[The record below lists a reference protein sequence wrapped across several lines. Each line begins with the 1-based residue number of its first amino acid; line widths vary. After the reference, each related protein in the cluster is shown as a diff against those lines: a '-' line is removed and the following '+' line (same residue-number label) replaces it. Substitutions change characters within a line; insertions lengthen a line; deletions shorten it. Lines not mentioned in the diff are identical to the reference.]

1 MSNVKHVTIESFENE
16 VLNSKLPVLVD
27 FWAEWCGPCKAIA
40 PILDEVS
47 VERKDILIVKINVDD
62 NNELSSKFGVR
73 SIPTMILFNGGKQV
87 ASKVGSVSKL
97 ALNSFLDSN
106 IE

>member
-47 VERKDILIVKINVDD
+47 VERQDILIVKINVDD